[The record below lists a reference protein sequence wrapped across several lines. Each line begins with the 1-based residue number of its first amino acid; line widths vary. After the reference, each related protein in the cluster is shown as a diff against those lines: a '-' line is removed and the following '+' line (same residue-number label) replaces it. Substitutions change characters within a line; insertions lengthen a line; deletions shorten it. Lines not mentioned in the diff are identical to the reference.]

1 MKEKEKDEEEKEEEE
16 KEEKEE
22 VEEENGEEE
31 EERYYQAFGF
41 ILEIKC
47 LILLFSRLCVMTLQC
62 S

>member
-1 MKEKEKDEEEKEEEE
+1 MNDKAQ
-16 KEEKEE
+16 EE
-22 VEEENGEEE
+22 VEEENG